1 MTDKSKRNIY
11 KWEPWFFIFFGLF
24 HLHRIWALIDRESYA
39 SFWLG
44 IMRNRGFV
52 YFLLMG
58 ILSALCIL
66 GIVTFFRET
75 GRNYPW
81 RLIYLC
87 GGAYLLFDLFAIA
100 VGLEFWQRLL
110 DKMFDTGSGSWNLIW
125 GSFILLGGAV
135 FALGICLLK
144 KTLSGKKQHDISI
157 HVRRQIKEIK

>member
-1 MTDKSKRNIY
+1 MKKIY

-44 IMRNRGFV
+44 IMNSKGLI

-58 ILSALCIL
+58 LLSVLSIL
-66 GIVTFFRET
+66 GIVTFFRER
-75 GRNYPW
+75 GRNFRW

-100 VGLEFWQRLL
+100 TGLKFWQRML
-110 DKMFDTGSGSWNLIW
+110 DMMFDTGSAYWNIIW
-125 GSFILLGGAV
+125 GLFILLGGFV
-135 FALGICLLK
+135 FALGISLIR
-144 KTLSGKKQHDISI
+144 KTEKHENDI
-157 HVRRQIKEIK
+157 

>member
-1 MTDKSKRNIY
+1 MTEVRMKKIY

-44 IMRNRGFV
+44 IMISKGLI

-58 ILSALCIL
+58 LLSVLCIL
-66 GIVTFFRET
+66 GIATFFRER
-75 GRNYPW
+75 GRNFWW

-100 VGLEFWQRLL
+100 TGLEFWKKLL
-110 DKMFDTGSGSWNLIW
+110 DKMFDTQSAYWNHVW
-125 GSFILLGGAV
+125 GFFILLGGLV
-135 FALGICLLK
+135 TALGIILLR
-144 KTLSGKKQHDISI
+144 KTKHENDI
-157 HVRRQIKEIK
+157 